1 MIDLNHFTPWTALA
15 GGILIGSGT
24 AVLILFNGKIAGISG
39 ILGGLFKN
47 ALFKQDQQIKQH
59 QQDRDWRLAFLLG
72 LIISPVIWQSV
83 STLPTANIE
92 TDYFTLAIA
101 GLFVG
106 FSTRYGSGCTSGH
119 GVCGMSRLSLRSII
133 ATLLFMASGAV
144 TVYVIRHVI
153 GTLI

>member
-1 MIDLNHFTPWTALA
+1 MIDLSHFTPLTTLA

-24 AVLILFNGKIAGISG
+24 AILILFNGKIAGISG
-39 ILGGLFKN
+39 IFGSLFKN
-47 ALFKQDQQIKQH
+47 AFFKQH

-101 GLFVG
+101 GLIVG
-106 FSTRYGSGCTSGH
+106 MSTRYGSGCTSGH
-119 GVCGMSRLSLRSII
+119 GICGMSRLSLRSII
-133 ATLLFMASGAV
+133 ATLLFMASGVV
-144 TVYVIRHVI
+144 TVYVMRHVI
-153 GTLI
+153 VTLI

>member
-1 MIDLNHFTPWTALA
+1 MIDLSHFTPWTALA
-15 GGILIGSGT
+15 GGVLIGSGT
-24 AVLILFNGKIAGISG
+24 AILIVFNGKIAGISG
-39 ILGGLFKN
+39 IFGSQFKN
-47 ALFKQDQQIKQH
+47 AFFKQH
-59 QQDRDWRLAFLLG
+59 PQDRHWRLAFLLG
-72 LIISPVIWQSV
+72 LIISPVVWQSF
-83 STLPTANIE
+83 SKLPIANIE

-101 GLFVG
+101 GLIVG

-144 TVYVIRHVI
+144 TVYVMRHVI

>member
-1 MIDLNHFTPWTALA
+1 MIDLTHFTPLTALA

-24 AVLILFNGKIAGISG
+24 AILILFNGKIAGISG

-47 ALFKQDQQIKQH
+47 ALFKQD

-101 GLFVG
+101 GLIVG

-144 TVYVIRHVI
+144 TIYVMRHVI